1 MDDYGR
7 RITLDIP
14 FDRAVAEASQA
25 FEAEGFDLVST
36 LDVRGYL
43 AQHANHDCRRY
54 VLLEALLPQFMLKAL
69 QLDAGIGPILPTTI
83 AVYEIADGETAA
95 SASSPLAPVAFDFG
109 WRADCPAMGTL
120 ADRASERVAHAFER
134 LQQNG
139 SALGVRAAM
148 RRP

>member
-14 FDRAVAEASQA
+14 FDRAVTAASQA
-25 FEAEGFDLVST
+25 FEAEGFDVIST

-43 AQHANHDCRRY
+43 ARHAHHDCRRY

-69 QLDAGIGPILPTTI
+69 QLDPGTGPILPTMI
-83 AVYEIADGETAA
+83 AVYEVADGETAV

-109 WRADCPAMGTL
+109 WRAGRPAMGTL
-120 ADRASERVAHAFER
+120 ADRASERVAHAFDR

-139 SALGVRAAM
+139 SALGVRVPTT
-148 RRP
+148 RP